1 LEAVALAANN
11 SPTIIC
17 DTSSTR
23 SIRDLRDIQELHQK
37 MDRVPNWVWWTIAG
51 GILLSP
57 VFAFLLAVVVEI
69 SIGVL
74 MQGGVPALLIVAAA
88 LMSGR
93 LLFHKHR
100 TRARADNLLGDQA

>member
-1 LEAVALAANN
+1 
-11 SPTIIC
+11 
-17 DTSSTR
+17 
-23 SIRDLRDIQELHQK
+23 

-74 MQGGVPALLIVAAA
+74 TQGGVPALLMAAA
-88 LMSGR
+88 AVILGR
-93 LLFHKHR
+93 LLLRKRR
-100 TRARADNLLGDQA
+100 TRPRAGNLLGDQA